1 MTVTYPPHTHTAH
14 IRTTN
19 RWTIS
24 AQYILQEGVD
34 SMDVKELQQA
44 ARERGM
50 RAVGITEEKLRE
62 RIQQW

>member
-1 MTVTYPPHTHTAH
+1 
-14 IRTTN
+14 
-19 RWTIS
+19 
-24 AQYILQEGVD
+24 
-34 SMDVKELQQA
+34 MDVKELQQA